1 MAAQRAMSLL
11 LGAAAAL
18 AVSKISPIP
27 LLDLL
32 TRR

>member
-11 LGAAAAL
+11 LGAAAAHTE
-18 AVSKISPIP
+18 SKISPIP
-27 LLDLL
+27 LLNLL